1 MDALRPT
8 QLTAPAARK
17 FLARFEALGLVEEGE
32 GNRWGYQTPSAD
44 LEGVVAAL
52 TKAYN
57 ERPVTL
63 VRTIYSLR
71 DSKLRS
77 LADAF
82 RLKKE

>member
-1 MDALRPT
+1 M
-8 QLTAPAARK
+8 
-17 FLARFEALGLVEEGE
+17 LGLVEQAKES
-32 GNRWGYQTPSAD
+32 RWGYQTPSSD
-44 LEGVVAAL
+44 LEAVVAGL

-71 DSKLRS
+71 DAKLRS

-82 RLKKE
+82 RFKKE